1 MRPQS
6 RKPEDDDDE
15 TSISEHIEII
25 FFLIASRAT
34 ELVLRLWSRL
44 REFSFKPRRSSS
56 GEQIDAGAQEG
67 RGDNVVDISSR
78 QRPQP
83 PQGD

>member
-6 RKPEDDDDE
+6 RKPEEDDDE
-15 TSISEHIEII
+15 TSISEHIGII

-34 ELVLRLWSRL
+34 EFVLRLWSGL
-44 REFSFKPRRSSS
+44 RKFSFKSRRSSS
-56 GEQIDAGAQEG
+56 GGQIDGDAQEG
-67 RGDNVVDISSR
+67 SGDNVVDISSR